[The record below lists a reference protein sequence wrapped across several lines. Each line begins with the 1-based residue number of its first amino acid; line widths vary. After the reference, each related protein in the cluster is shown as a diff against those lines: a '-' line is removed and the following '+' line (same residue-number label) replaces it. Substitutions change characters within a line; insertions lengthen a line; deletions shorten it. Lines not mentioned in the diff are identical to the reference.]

1 MTAPWSGL
9 APIMNFIVSLDI
21 WPVSPF
27 VTGFD
32 WAPQS
37 IHRDRS
43 RHHHSCRFSRGTPRE
58 LNALALGDLK
68 DKEGRSRER
77 HVLAALHY
85 STGCYVVI
93 PPNESRREKLQR
105 MANQELEEWERFKE
119 ARRLG
124 PVNITPGKV
133 GGYLPETETRQRQQM
148 VQSQS
153 RYQKMLQKEEYKKKQ
168 KAEEDAQIQK
178 MKDIQRQ
185 KAEKLELKKRQ
196 EEQSRQNQWQED
208 MFLRNHAFLDQLS
221 PGENNYRTNNR
232 CETEPSVS
240 TRRESYKQQS
250 KQEEERKLQDM
261 KEEQRRK
268 SELLELKQRQ
278 EEEQRRT
285 SQQDHHRRVN
295 NAFLDRL
302 ERKNTSNPNQDRYY
316 GLRNAWN

>member
-1 MTAPWSGL
+1 MYNNQSQRT
-9 APIMNFIVSLDI
+9 
-21 WPVSPF
+21 SP
-27 VTGFD
+27 G
-32 WAPQS
+32 
-37 IHRDRS
+37 RG
-43 RHHHSCRFSRGTPRE
+43 RGTQSSTYYSRNHANYANGRNAGMGQQQDD
-58 LNALALGDLK
+58 LNDSHQDSMDTNQPGQQQATPQP
-68 DKEGRSRER
+68 SREPQ
-77 HVLAALHY
+77 H
-85 STGCYVVI
+85 TGCYVVI

>member
-1 MTAPWSGL
+1 MYNNQSQRT
-9 APIMNFIVSLDI
+9 
-21 WPVSPF
+21 SP
-27 VTGFD
+27 G
-32 WAPQS
+32 
-37 IHRDRS
+37 RG
-43 RHHHSCRFSRGTPRE
+43 RGTHSRNHANYANGRNAGMGQQQAD
-58 LNALALGDLK
+58 LNDSHQDSMDLTQA
-68 DKEGRSRER
+68 GQQQATPQPSREPQ
-77 HVLAALHY
+77 H
-85 STGCYVVI
+85 TGCYVVI

-105 MANQELEEWERFKE
+105 VANQELEEWERFKE

-124 PVNITPGKV
+124 PVKITPGKV
-133 GGYLPETETRQRQQM
+133 GGYVPETETRQRQQM

-153 RYQKMLQKEEYKKKQ
+153 RYQKMLQKEDYKKKQ

-196 EEQSRQNQWQED
+196 EEQSRQIQWQED
-208 MFLRNHAFLDQLS
+208 KFLRNHAFLDQLS
-221 PGENNYRTNNR
+221 PGENNYRTDNR
-232 CETEPSVS
+232 CETEPSAS
-240 TRRESYKQQS
+240 AKRESYKQQS
-250 KQEEERKLQDM
+250 KQEEERQLQYM

-302 ERKNTSNPNQDRYY
+302 ERKNTSNPNQDRYC
-316 GLRNAWN
+316 GLSNAWN